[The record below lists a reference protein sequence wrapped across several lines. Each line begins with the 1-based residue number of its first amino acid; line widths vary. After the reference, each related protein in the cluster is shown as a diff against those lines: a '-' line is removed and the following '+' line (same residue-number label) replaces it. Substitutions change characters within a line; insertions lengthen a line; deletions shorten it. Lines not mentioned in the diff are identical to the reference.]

1 MGPPKCGYTSSALL
15 KCNNFNDF
23 YQLTLIDYSTEFT
36 LISTQLGFS
45 WIYALISEKLHSFM
59 VN

>member
-45 WIYALISEKLHSFM
+45 
-59 VN
+59 